1 MTLLFSAVIEKNYKE
16 MIHRIVDKIQWNS
29 VVVTQINGSRV
40 VPAKELGEIF
50 TEFGCDRVLTE
61 PNVEQ
66 AFELAR
72 KEKKDGLLFC
82 AGSLYLVG
90 EIKEYLESKEA
101 DHD

>member
-1 MTLLFSAVIEKNYKE
+1 
-16 MIHRIVDKIQWNS
+16 MIHRIVDRIQWNS

-50 TEFGCDRVLTE
+50 TEFGCSRVLTE

-82 AGSLYLVG
+82 AGSLYLW
-90 EIKEYLESKEA
+90 EKSRSIWSLRRQTMINFEEELKKFAESGCR
-101 DHD
+101 